1 MPLASHQNIQ
11 PRTAHR
17 KHSKKTAFA
26 WNLPNLGGY
35 FPLVSVMLY
44 NVNQNVPIS
53 GAIWFGIGNTVGILH
68 VDAVCLVPSCGRC
81 AITDH
86 CANPARRFAYFSNPE
101 IRYK

>member
-1 MPLASHQNIQ
+1 MPLASHSNIQ
-11 PRTAHR
+11 PRTENR

-53 GAIWFGIGNTVGILH
+53 GAIWFGIGNTVGILN
-68 VDAVCLVPSCGRC
+68 VDAVFGAVWAVRH
-81 AITDH
+81 TDH
-86 CANPARRFAYFSNPE
+86 WVRTRREGSHIPSIF
-101 IRYK
+101 